1 VTENGLT
8 TGRIKNSGH
17 QRDAHASSH
26 QCESTIVLIR
36 PVDAALGD
44 DLVPAHI
51 PRPGKWQQ
59 LRSRHF
65 QHADY
70 LGHGWARSLSPNA
83 GDVRAY
89 RVGAAARPKV
99 KQVTLEQLRVFVAV
113 AERQHVT
120 RAAAVLNLAQSAV
133 SAAIAALEARHG
145 AKLFHR
151 VGRGVELTDAGVLFL
166 VEARAIL
173 ARVEAAGQLLSELGD
188 LKRGTL
194 AVHASQTIAGYWLP
208 RHLVAFR
215 RKYPGIDI
223 RLTIGNT
230 AQGSAALREG
240 AVDLAFIEG
249 MIEDPMLIKQQV
261 ARDQLVIVV
270 GAEHAWSTTDALEPA
285 RLIETDWVLREP
297 GSGTRSTFEAALQ
310 GFGVSPGALR
320 LALELPSNEAVR
332 AAVEAGLGA
341 TAISAS
347 VAAPSLEAGL
357 LHRVRFNLPER
368 EFHVVRHLTRRRNG
382 AADALLSM
390 VTPRLPDSRVHRSSA
405 AVQEALS

>member
-1 VTENGLT
+1 
-8 TGRIKNSGH
+8 
-17 QRDAHASSH
+17 
-26 QCESTIVLIR
+26 
-36 PVDAALGD
+36 
-44 DLVPAHI
+44 
-51 PRPGKWQQ
+51 
-59 LRSRHF
+59 
-65 QHADY
+65 
-70 LGHGWARSLSPNA
+70 
-83 GDVRAY
+83 
-89 RVGAAARPKV
+89 
-99 KQVTLEQLRVFVAV
+99 VTLEQLRVFVVV

-151 VGRGVELTDAGVLFL
+151 AGRGVELTEAGALFL

-173 ARVEAAGQLLSELGD
+173 ARVEAAGVVLSELGN

-194 AVHASQTIAGYWLP
+194 AVHASQTIANYWLP

-215 RKYPGIDI
+215 RRYPGIDI

-230 AQGSAALREG
+230 ARVAAAVREG
-240 AVDLAFIEG
+240 AADLGFIEG
-249 MIEDPMLIKQQV
+249 IIEDPVLTKEQV
-261 ARDQLVIVV
+261 ARDQTVIVV
-270 GAEHAWSTTDALEPA
+270 GIEHPWSTIDRLEPE
-285 RLIETDWVLREP
+285 RLIETDWVLREQ
-297 GSGTRSTFEAALQ
+297 GAGTRSTFEAALQ

-320 LALELPSNEAVR
+320 VVLELPSNEALR

-368 EFHVVRHLTRRRNG
+368 YFQVVRHVARCRNR

-390 VTPRLPDSRVHRSSA
+390 VTASFDRSSCA
-405 AVQEALS
+405 P

>member
-1 VTENGLT
+1 LARLHG
-8 TGRIKNSGH
+8 TGKH
-17 QRDAHASSH
+17 
-26 QCESTIVLIR
+26 
-36 PVDAALGD
+36 
-44 DLVPAHI
+44 
-51 PRPGKWQQ
+51 
-59 LRSRHF
+59 
-65 QHADY
+65 
-70 LGHGWARSLSPNA
+70 
-83 GDVRAY
+83 
-89 RVGAAARPKV
+89 
-99 KQVTLEQLRVFVAV
+99 VTLEQLKVFVAV

-151 VGRGVELTDAGVLFL
+151 VGRGVELTEAGALFL
-166 VEARAIL
+166 VEARAVL
-173 ARVEAAGQLLSELGD
+173 ARVEAAGLVLSELGD

-215 RKYPGIDI
+215 HKYPGIDI

-230 AQGSAALREG
+230 AQGAAALHEG
-240 AVDLAFIEG
+240 AADLAFIEG
-249 MIEDPMLIKQQV
+249 MIEDPMLTKEQV

-270 GAEHAWSTTDALEPA
+270 GTEHAWSATDPLEPD

-347 VAAPSLEAGL
+347 VAAPSLESGL

-368 EFHVVRHLTRRRNG
+368 DFQVVRHVARCRNR

-390 VTPRLPDSRVHRSSA
+390 LTAPFARFSRA
-405 AVQEALS
+405 P